1 MSFHGPPPGGRK
13 PAHSKNIKV
22 KRQVQVYT
30 EIYSSLRGRLRG
42 GFGRAA
48 GHGREVRGLEGVPA
62 VAAKAAA
69 DAQEG
74 LAVVERAGEEMVV
87 GLAVVIRN

>member
-1 MSFHGPPPGGRK
+1 M
-13 PAHSKNIKV
+13 
-22 KRQVQVYT
+22 
-30 EIYSSLRGRLRG
+30 
-42 GFGRAA
+42 
-48 GHGREVRGLEGVPA
+48 EGVPA

-87 GLAVVIRN
+87 GLAAVMRGSGWRRRLTEVASAEAVEDMGSWRW